1 MLKRA
6 AGRFDALGLTG
17 RKGIVAA
24 VSGGSNS
31 LALLI
36 LLTEW
41 MAQQPARVPIV
52 AVTVDHRLRPEA
64 ADEARFVG
72 AICTSLGIRHRTMSW
87 EGAKPATGLAEAARA
102 ARYRLLVQAADE
114 TGADT
119 ILTGHTLDDQA
130 ETVAMRA
137 ERGEGRG
144 LAGMAET
151 SLLFGRV
158 WLLRPLLGI
167 RREDLR
173 DVLKARG
180 VTWIDDPSN
189 ENAAAERVRFRR
201 AMAGMPGE
209 VERLTALAAQAGV
222 DRQALGGAVAAA
234 IARATL
240 VSPGLALLPAE
251 LLEPGE
257 AQIYALRILLA
268 TMGGTEQLPDIDAT
282 RALMQRL
289 AGGGRSGT
297 LARTLVERRKTGLY
311 LCRESRDLP
320 LPQTLARDAL
330 WDGRFRLPR
339 GSAPA
344 RVEAIGAE
352 RAAVLAERSEGAPRR
367 LVASA
372 FAAEPLAEAERAVS
386 PWARLLPGFD
396 IEAHDAAARLIGAR
410 PAPPN
415 PMFQRP

>member
-1 MLKRA
+1 MLKPA
-6 AGRFDALGLTG
+6 ARRFDALGLSG
-17 RKGIVAA
+17 RKGLVAA
-24 VSGGSNS
+24 VSGGSDS
-31 LALLI
+31 LALLM

-41 MAQQPARVPIV
+41 MAQQPARVPII
-52 AVTVDHRLRPEA
+52 AVTVDHGLRPEA
-64 ADEARFVG
+64 SDEARFVG
-72 AICTSLGIRHRTMSW
+72 AICNRLGIRHRTMNW

-114 TGADT
+114 AGADT

-158 WLLRPLLGI
+158 WLRRPLLGI

-173 DVLKARG
+173 VFLLDRG
-180 VTWIDDPSN
+180 VAWIDDPSN
-189 ENAAAERVRFRR
+189 ENVAAERVRWRR
-201 AMAGMPGE
+201 TLAQKPAE
-209 VERLTALAAQAGV
+209 IERLTALAAQANE
-222 DRQALGGAVAAA
+222 DRRALGRAAA
-234 IARATL
+234 ATIAPATL
-240 VSPGLALLPAE
+240 VSPGLAMLPADMI
-251 LLEPGE
+251 EPRE
-257 AQIYALRILLA
+257 ANVYALRILLA
-268 TMGGTEQLPDIDAT
+268 TMGGTDQLSDTEAT
-282 RALMQRL
+282 LALMQRL

-297 LARTLVERRKTGLY
+297 LARTLVERRNSGLY

-320 LPQTLARDAL
+320 LPQTLTGDAL
-330 WDGRFRLPR
+330 WDGRFRLPE
-339 GSAPA
+339 GAAPA
-344 RVEAIGAE
+344 RIEATGAE
-352 RAAVLAERSEGAPRR
+352 RAATLAAGIEAEPRR

-372 FAAEPLAEAERAVS
+372 LAAEPLAGAERAVS

-410 PAPPN
+410 PASPN
-415 PMFQRP
+415 PRP